1 MDEAY
6 NLILDISFGFK
17 LNNNFKEKRYQS
29 CITADYNQLLYVL
42 EGLTIKT
49 YNWYFNRQW
58 KAIYIHT
65 LQAFFKEYC
74 TEIITQND
82 LEK

>member
-29 CITADYNQLLYVL
+29 CITADYNQFLYVL
-42 EGLTIKT
+42 EGLTIKM
-49 YNWYFNRQW
+49 
-58 KAIYIHT
+58 
-65 LQAFFKEYC
+65 
-74 TEIITQND
+74 
-82 LEK
+82 